1 MGAFLDKPNTR
12 KSSDSGKGNNVAY
25 GVSSMQGWRM
35 EMEDAHVAKTSLP
48 GELKTWCYFGVFDG
62 HAGSRVSELCS
73 KYLLDHILNTPIFKE
88 LIASTEKHGAIEEIK
103 GGIVAGFMAFDEFIL
118 KDSPQEKS
126 GSTSV
131 VAFVTPTHYFI
142 ANCGDSRGV
151 LIKSGK
157 VAFSTEDHKPINP
170 KEHRRITDAGGHV
183 ILSRVNGSLAVS
195 RALGDFDYK
204 QIKGQSPADQLV
216 SPEPDVTAI
225 ARVKAEDEMLVLA
238 CDGVWDVFS
247 NDQLCEYLIHRLK
260 CSCSLSEAC
269 EETID
274 TALFKGSRDNMTML
288 IVGLDSMPTP
298 DPEMTKLDKELNTAI
313 REMIENVIEMYKDT
327 DRFTSSSISNVIEN
341 RSLPNY
347 PPGGLVTKRALI
359 ESICSSHPEV
369 SDCINMGGVP
379 SQ

>member
-12 KSSDSGKGNNVAY
+12 KQTESGKGNGIAF

-35 EMEDAHVAKTSLP
+35 EMEDAHVAKTALS
-48 GELKTWCYFGVFDG
+48 GELKTWSYFGVFDG
-62 HAGSRVSELCS
+62 HAGSNVSELCS
-73 KYLLDHILNTPIFKE
+73 KHLLDHILSTPIFKE
-88 LIASTEKHGAIEEIK
+88 LVASTEKHGAIEEIK
-103 GGIVAGFMAFDEFIL
+103 AGIVEGFMAFDEFIL
-118 KDSPQEKS
+118 KDTPTEKS
-126 GSTSV
+126 GSTAV
-131 VAFVTPTHYFI
+131 VAFVSPTHYFI
-142 ANCGDSRGV
+142 ANCGDSRSV
-151 LIKSGK
+151 LIKGGK
-157 VAFSTEDHKPINP
+157 VAFSTEDHKPLNP

-204 QIKGQSPADQLV
+204 QTKGQSASEQLV

-225 ARVKAEDEMLVLA
+225 ARVRNEDEILVLA

-247 NDQLCEYLIHRLK
+247 NEDLCEYLIQRLK

-274 TALFKGSRDNMTML
+274 TSLFKGSRDNMTML
-288 IVGLDSMPTP
+288 IVGLDNVPSP
-298 DPEMTKLDKELNTAI
+298 DLEMTKLDKELNTAI
-313 REMIENVIEMYKDT
+313 RDMIENIIEMYKEN
-327 DRFTSSSISNVIEN
+327 DRFTSSSISNVIET

-359 ESICSSHPEV
+359 ETICSSHPEV
-369 SDCINMGGVP
+369 SDCINMGG
-379 SQ
+379 